1 MAICALPLI
10 VIATSRWFAKGWGMG
25 TAVEKP
31 SIKRGKLSTDERDQL
46 IIQYAPWVKFI
57 ALRMATKLPAH
68 VQAEDLISAGI
79 IGLID
84 ALDKFNPEREV
95 QFKTYAQIRIQGAM
109 KDELRALDWASRS
122 MRQKVKRLEQA
133 YATLEQEFGR
143 PASSEEVA
151 NSLGL
156 NRDEFEEMLD
166 EVKGTSLVS
175 LEELGQG
182 PASEDRSNLMEALLT
197 RQDQD
202 PLEVL
207 NLQDLKKALT
217 LAIAEL
223 PEKERL
229 VLSLYYFEELTMK
242 EVGRVLNLT
251 ESRISQLHTQTVL
264 RLRGKL
270 KAYLAG

>member
-1 MAICALPLI
+1 MET
-10 VIATSRWFAKGWGMG
+10 IAA
-25 TAVEKP
+25 KP
-31 SIKRGKLSTDERDQL
+31 SSEQGKISRSERDQL
-46 IIQYAPWVKFI
+46 IIRYAPWVKFI
-57 ALRMATKLPAH
+57 ALRMAAKLPSH
-68 VQAEDLISAGI
+68 IQAEDLISAGV

-84 ALDKFNPEREV
+84 ALDKFNPTREV

-122 MRQKVKRLEQA
+122 MRQKVKRLEHA

-143 PASSEEVA
+143 PPSSEEVA
-151 NSLGL
+151 SSLGVEM
-156 NRDEFEEMLD
+156 DAFEEMLD
-166 EVKGTSLVS
+166 DVKGTSLIS
-175 LEELGQG
+175 LEDLGQG
-182 PASEDRSNLMEALLT
+182 PPSEDKSDLLEALLT

-207 NLQDLKKALT
+207 NLHDLKKALT
-217 LAIAEL
+217 LTIAEL

-242 EVGRVLNLT
+242 EVGKVLSLT
-251 ESRISQLHTQTVL
+251 ESRISQLHTQAVL

>member
-1 MAICALPLI
+1 
-10 VIATSRWFAKGWGMG
+10 MG
-25 TAVEKP
+25 TTAEKP
-31 SIKRGKLSTDERDQL
+31 IVGREKLSGDERDQL
-46 IIQYAPWVKFI
+46 IIRYAPWVKFI
-57 ALRMATKLPAH
+57 ALRMAAKLPSH

-84 ALDKFNPEREV
+84 ALDKFNPDREV

-122 MRQKVKRLEQA
+122 MRQKVKRLEHT
-133 YATLEQEFGR
+133 YATLEQELGR
-143 PASSEEVA
+143 PPSSEEVA
-151 NSLGL
+151 NSLGIEM
-156 NRDEFEEMLD
+156 DEFEEILD
-166 EVKGTSLVS
+166 DVKGTSLVS

-182 PASEDRSNLMEALLT
+182 PASEDKTNLLEALLS
-197 RQDQD
+197 REDQD
-202 PLEVL
+202 PLEML

-217 LAIAEL
+217 QAIAEL

-242 EVGRVLNLT
+242 EVGKVLNLT
-251 ESRISQLHTQTVL
+251 ESRISQLHTQTVM

-270 KAYLAG
+270 KAYMVG

>member
-1 MAICALPLI
+1 MEMPT
-10 VIATSRWFAKGWGMG
+10 VKYSSGQ
-25 TAVEKP
+25 
-31 SIKRGKLSTDERDQL
+31 GKLSPAERDQL
-46 IIQYAPWVKFI
+46 IIRYAPWVKFI
-57 ALRMATKLPAH
+57 ALRMAAKLPSH
-68 VQAEDLISAGI
+68 IQAEDLISAGI

-84 ALDKFNPEREV
+84 ALDKFNPAREV

-133 YATLEQEFGR
+133 YATLEQELGR
-143 PASSEEVA
+143 PPSSEEVA
-151 NSLGL
+151 SSLGIQM
-156 NRDEFEEMLD
+156 DEFEEMLD
-166 EVKGTSLVS
+166 DVKGTSLVS

-182 PASEDRSNLMEALLT
+182 PPSEDKMSLLEALLT
-197 RQDQD
+197 REDQD

-207 NLQDLKKALT
+207 NLQDLKKALS

-242 EVGRVLNLT
+242 EVGKVLNLT

-264 RLRGKL
+264 RLHSKL
-270 KAYLAG
+270 KAYFAG

>member
-1 MAICALPLI
+1 MD
-10 VIATSRWFAKGWGMG
+10 T
-25 TAVEKP
+25 TVEN
-31 SIKRGKLSTDERDQL
+31 SGIGRGKLSVAERDQL
-46 IIQYAPWVKFI
+46 IIRYAPWVKFI
-57 ALRMATKLPAH
+57 ALRMAAKLPSH
-68 VQAEDLISAGI
+68 IQAEDLISAGI

-84 ALDKFNPEREV
+84 ALDKFNPAREV

-122 MRQKVKRLEQA
+122 MRQKVKQLENA
-133 YATLEQEFGR
+133 YATLEQKLGR
-143 PASSEEVA
+143 PPTSEEVA
-151 NSLGL
+151 NSLGIAI
-156 NRDEFEEMLD
+156 DEFEELLD
-166 EVKGTSLVS
+166 DVKGTSLVS

-182 PASEDRSNLMEALLT
+182 PASEDKSSLLEALLT

-242 EVGRVLNLT
+242 EVGKVLNLT
-251 ESRISQLHTQTVL
+251 ESRISQLHTQSVL
-264 RLRGKL
+264 RLRAKL

>member
-1 MAICALPLI
+1 
-10 VIATSRWFAKGWGMG
+10 MG
-25 TAVEKP
+25 TTVEKP
-31 SIKRGKLSTDERDQL
+31 SIGRSKLSVAERDQL
-46 IIQYAPWVKFI
+46 IIQYTPWVRFM
-57 ALRMATKLPAH
+57 ALRMAAKLPSH

-84 ALDKFNPEREV
+84 ALDKFNPAREV

-122 MRQKVKRLEQA
+122 MRQKVKRLEHA
-133 YATLEQEFGR
+133 YATLEQELGR
-143 PASSEEVA
+143 PPSSEEVA
-151 NSLGL
+151 NSLGIEM
-156 NRDEFEEMLD
+156 DEFEEMLD
-166 EVKGTSLVS
+166 DVKGTSLVS

-182 PASEDRSNLMEALLT
+182 PASEDKSSLLEALLT

-202 PLEVL
+202 PLEML

-217 LAIAEL
+217 VAIGEL

-242 EVGRVLNLT
+242 EVGKVLNLT

-270 KAYLAG
+270 KAYFAG

>member
-1 MAICALPLI
+1 MR
-10 VIATSRWFAKGWGMG
+10 AT
-25 TAVEKP
+25 VENPSIGRGKP
-31 SIKRGKLSTDERDQL
+31 SGAERDQL
-46 IIQYAPWVKFI
+46 IIQYLPWVKFI
-57 ALRMATKLPAH
+57 ALRMAAKLPSH
-68 VQAEDLISAGI
+68 IQAEDLISAGV

-84 ALDKFNPEREV
+84 ALDKFNPTREV

-122 MRQKVKRLEQA
+122 MRQKVKRLEHA

-143 PASSEEVA
+143 PPSSEEVA
-151 NSLGL
+151 SSLGVEM
-156 NRDEFEEMLD
+156 DAFEEMLD
-166 EVKGTSLVS
+166 DVKGTSLIS
-175 LEELGQG
+175 LEDLGQG
-182 PASEDRSNLMEALLT
+182 PPSEDKSDLLEALLT

-207 NLQDLKKALT
+207 NLHDLKKALT
-217 LAIAEL
+217 LTIAEL

-242 EVGRVLNLT
+242 EVGKVLSLT
-251 ESRISQLHTQTVL
+251 ESRISQLHTQAVL

>member
-1 MAICALPLI
+1 
-10 VIATSRWFAKGWGMG
+10 
-25 TAVEKP
+25 
-31 SIKRGKLSTDERDQL
+31 
-46 IIQYAPWVKFI
+46 VKFI
-57 ALRMATKLPAH
+57 ALRMAAKLPAH
-68 VQAEDLISAGI
+68 IQAEDLISAGI

-84 ALDKFNPEREV
+84 ALDKFNPAREV

-122 MRQKVKRLEQA
+122 MRQKVKRLEHA

-143 PASSEEVA
+143 PPSSEEVA
-151 NSLGL
+151 SSLGI
-156 NRDEFEEMLD
+156 RMDEFEEMLD
-166 EVKGTSLVS
+166 DVKGTSLVS

-182 PASEDRSNLMEALLT
+182 PASEDKTNLLEALLT
-197 RQDQD
+197 REDQD

-207 NLQDLKKALT
+207 NLQDLKKALS
-217 LAIAEL
+217 LAIADL

-242 EVGRVLNLT
+242 EVGKVLNLT

-264 RLRGKL
+264 RLRSKL

>member
-1 MAICALPLI
+1 
-10 VIATSRWFAKGWGMG
+10 MG
-25 TAVEKP
+25 ITAERP
-31 SIKRGKLSTDERDQL
+31 SIGRGKLSVTERDQL

-57 ALRMATKLPAH
+57 ALRMTAKLPVH
-68 VQAEDLISAGI
+68 IQAEDLISAGI

-84 ALDKFNPEREV
+84 ALDKFNPDREV

-122 MRQKVKRLEQA
+122 MRQKVKRLEQT

-143 PASSEEVA
+143 PPSSEEVA
-151 NSLGL
+151 HSLGIKM
-156 NRDEFEEMLD
+156 DEFEEMLD
-166 EVKGTSLVS
+166 DVKGTSLVS

-182 PASEDRSNLMEALLT
+182 PAAEDKSNLLEALLT

-242 EVGRVLNLT
+242 EVGKVLNLT

>member
-1 MAICALPLI
+1 
-10 VIATSRWFAKGWGMG
+10 MG
-25 TAVEKP
+25 TLGEKT
-31 SIKRGKLSTDERDQL
+31 IFGRGKLSAAERDQL

-57 ALRMATKLPAH
+57 ALRMAAKLPSH
-68 VQAEDLISAGI
+68 IQAEDLISAGI

-84 ALDKFNPEREV
+84 ALDKFNPAREV

-109 KDELRALDWASRS
+109 KDELRSLDWASRS
-122 MRQKVKRLEQA
+122 VRQKVKRLEQA

-143 PASSEEVA
+143 PPSSEEVA
-151 NSLGL
+151 SSMGIAI
-156 NRDEFEEMLD
+156 DDFEALLD
-166 EVKGTSLVS
+166 DVKGTSLVS

-182 PASEDRSNLMEALLT
+182 PASEDKPTLLDALLT

-202 PLEVL
+202 PLELL
-207 NLQDLKKALT
+207 NLHDLKKALT
-217 LAIAEL
+217 LAVAEL
-223 PEKERL
+223 PDKERL

-242 EVGRVLNLT
+242 EVGKVLNLT
-251 ESRISQLHTQTVL
+251 ESRISQLHTQAVL

>member
-1 MAICALPLI
+1 
-10 VIATSRWFAKGWGMG
+10 MG
-25 TAVEKP
+25 TTVEKP
-31 SIKRGKLSTDERDQL
+31 SIGRSKLSVAERDQL
-46 IIQYAPWVKFI
+46 IIQYTPWVRFM
-57 ALRMATKLPAH
+57 ALRMAAKLPSH

-84 ALDKFNPEREV
+84 ALDKFNPAREV

-122 MRQKVKRLEQA
+122 MRQKVKRLEHA
-133 YATLEQEFGR
+133 YATLEQELGR
-143 PASSEEVA
+143 PPSSEEVA
-151 NSLGL
+151 NSLGIEM
-156 NRDEFEEMLD
+156 DEFEEMLD
-166 EVKGTSLVS
+166 DVKGTSLVS

-182 PASEDRSNLMEALLT
+182 PASEDKSSLLEALLT

-202 PLEVL
+202 PLEML

-217 LAIAEL
+217 LAIGEL

-242 EVGRVLNLT
+242 EVGKVLNLT

>member
-1 MAICALPLI
+1 
-10 VIATSRWFAKGWGMG
+10 MG
-25 TAVEKP
+25 TTVETP
-31 SIKRGKLSTDERDQL
+31 VVGRGRLSVAERDQL
-46 IIQYAPWVKFI
+46 IIRYAPWVKYI
-57 ALRMATKLPAH
+57 ALRMAAKLPAH
-68 VQAEDLISAGI
+68 IQAEDLMSAGI

-84 ALDKFNPEREV
+84 ALDKFNPTREV

-133 YATLEQEFGR
+133 YATLERELGR
-143 PASSEEVA
+143 PPSSEEVA
-151 NSLGL
+151 SSLGIKMAA
-156 NRDEFEEMLD
+156 FEDMLD
-166 EVKGTSLVS
+166 DVKGTTLVS

-182 PASEDRSNLMEALLT
+182 PASEDKSALLEALLT

-202 PLEVL
+202 PLEML

-217 LAIAEL
+217 VAIAEL

-242 EVGRVLNLT
+242 EVGKVLNLT
-251 ESRISQLHTQTVL
+251 ESRISQLHTQAVL
-264 RLRGKL
+264 RLRAKL
-270 KAYLAG
+270 KGYLAG

>member
-1 MAICALPLI
+1 
-10 VIATSRWFAKGWGMG
+10 MG
-25 TAVEKP
+25 TIVDKP
-31 SIKRGKLSTDERDQL
+31 LVGPGKLSVGERDQL
-46 IIQYAPWVKFI
+46 IIRYAPWVKFI
-57 ALRMATKLPAH
+57 ALRMAAKLPSH
-68 VQAEDLISAGI
+68 IQAEDLISAGI

-84 ALDKFNPEREV
+84 ALDKFNPAREV

-133 YATLEQEFGR
+133 YATLEQELGR
-143 PASSEEVA
+143 PPSSEEVA
-151 NSLGL
+151 SSMGIAMG
-156 NRDEFEEMLD
+156 EFEELLD
-166 EVKGTSLVS
+166 DVKGTSLVS

-182 PASEDRSNLMEALLT
+182 PASEDKSALLEALLT

-202 PLEVL
+202 PLEML

-242 EVGRVLNLT
+242 EVGKVLNLT
-251 ESRISQLHTQTVL
+251 ESRISQLHTQAVL

-270 KAYLAG
+270 KAYLGG

>member
-1 MAICALPLI
+1 MR
-10 VIATSRWFAKGWGMG
+10 T
-25 TAVEKP
+25 TVETP
-31 SIKRGKLSTDERDQL
+31 STGRGRLSGAERDQL
-46 IIQYAPWVKFI
+46 IIQYLPWVKFI
-57 ALRMATKLPAH
+57 ALRLAAKLPSH
-68 VQAEDLISAGI
+68 VQAEDLISAGV

-84 ALDKFNPEREV
+84 ALDKFNPAREV

-122 MRQKVKRLEQA
+122 MRQKVKRLEHA

-143 PASSEEVA
+143 PPSSEEVA
-151 NSLGL
+151 SSLGVEM
-156 NRDEFEEMLD
+156 DEFEEMLD
-166 EVKGTSLVS
+166 DVKGTSLVS
-175 LEELGQG
+175 LEDLGQG
-182 PASEDRSNLMEALLT
+182 PASEDKSGLLEALLT

-202 PLEVL
+202 PLEML

-217 LAIAEL
+217 LTIAEL

-242 EVGRVLNLT
+242 EVGKVLSLT
-251 ESRISQLHTQTVL
+251 ESRISQLHTQAVL

>member
-1 MAICALPLI
+1 
-10 VIATSRWFAKGWGMG
+10 MG
-25 TAVEKP
+25 TTVEAP
-31 SIKRGKLSTDERDQL
+31 VVGRGRLSVAERDQL
-46 IIQYAPWVKFI
+46 IIRYAPWVKYI
-57 ALRMATKLPAH
+57 ALRMAAKLPAH
-68 VQAEDLISAGI
+68 IQAEDLISAGI

-84 ALDKFNPEREV
+84 ALDKFNPAREV

-133 YATLEQEFGR
+133 YATLERELGR
-143 PASSEEVA
+143 PPASEEVA
-151 NSLGL
+151 SSLGIKMAA
-156 NRDEFEEMLD
+156 FEDMLD
-166 EVKGTSLVS
+166 DVKGTTLVS

-182 PASEDRSNLMEALLT
+182 PASEDKSALLEAVLT

-202 PLEVL
+202 PLEML

-217 LAIAEL
+217 VAIAEL

-242 EVGRVLNLT
+242 EVGKVLNLT
-251 ESRISQLHTQTVL
+251 ESRISQLHTQAVL
-264 RLRGKL
+264 RLRAKL
-270 KAYLAG
+270 KGYLPA

>member
-1 MAICALPLI
+1 METT
-10 VIATSRWFAKGWGMG
+10 ATKQSSRQ
-25 TAVEKP
+25 
-31 SIKRGKLSTDERDQL
+31 GKLSSTERDQL

-57 ALRMATKLPAH
+57 ALRMAAKLPSH
-68 VQAEDLISAGI
+68 IQADDLISAGI

-84 ALDKFNPEREV
+84 ALDKFNPAREV

-109 KDELRALDWASRS
+109 KDELRSLDWASRS
-122 MRQKVKRLEQA
+122 MRQKVKRLEHA
-133 YATLEQEFGR
+133 YASLEQELGR
-143 PASSEEVA
+143 PPSSEEVA
-151 NSLGL
+151 NSLGIKM
-156 NRDEFEEMLD
+156 DEFEEMLD
-166 EVKGTSLVS
+166 DVKGTSLIS

-182 PASEDRSNLMEALLT
+182 PASEDKTNLLEALLT
-197 RQDQD
+197 REDQD

-207 NLQDLKKALT
+207 NLQDLKKALS

-242 EVGRVLNLT
+242 EVGKVLNLT

-264 RLRGKL
+264 RLRSKL

>member
-1 MAICALPLI
+1 
-10 VIATSRWFAKGWGMG
+10 MG
-25 TAVEKP
+25 ITVEKP
-31 SIKRGKLSTDERDQL
+31 SMGRGKLSEVERDQL
-46 IIQYAPWVKFI
+46 IIQYLPWVKFI
-57 ALRMATKLPAH
+57 ALRMAAKLPAH

-84 ALDKFNPEREV
+84 ALDKFNPAREV

-133 YATLEQEFGR
+133 YAILEQKLGR
-143 PASSEEVA
+143 PPSSEEVA
-151 NSLGL
+151 SSLGIEM
-156 NRDEFEEMLD
+156 DTFEEMLD
-166 EVKGTSLVS
+166 DVKGTSLVS

-182 PASEDRSNLMEALLT
+182 PASEDKSNLLEALLT

-217 LAIAEL
+217 LTIAEL

-242 EVGRVLNLT
+242 EVGKVLNLT
-251 ESRISQLHTQTVL
+251 ESRISQLHTQAVL

-270 KAYLAG
+270 RAYLAS

>member
-1 MAICALPLI
+1 MAA
-10 VIATSRWFAKGWGMG
+10 
-25 TAVEKP
+25 
-31 SIKRGKLSTDERDQL
+31 
-46 IIQYAPWVKFI
+46 
-57 ALRMATKLPAH
+57 KLPAH
-68 VQAEDLISAGI
+68 IQAEDLISAGI

-84 ALDKFNPEREV
+84 ALDKFNPAREV

-133 YATLEQEFGR
+133 YATLERELGR
-143 PASSEEVA
+143 PPASEEVA
-151 NSLGL
+151 SSLGIKMAA
-156 NRDEFEEMLD
+156 FEDMLD
-166 EVKGTSLVS
+166 DVKGTTLVS

-182 PASEDRSNLMEALLT
+182 PASEDKSALLEAVLT

-202 PLEVL
+202 PLEML

-217 LAIAEL
+217 VAIAEL

-242 EVGRVLNLT
+242 EVGKVLNLT
-251 ESRISQLHTQTVL
+251 ESRISQLHTQAVL
-264 RLRGKL
+264 RLRAKL
-270 KAYLAG
+270 KGYLAA

>member
-1 MAICALPLI
+1 
-10 VIATSRWFAKGWGMG
+10 MG
-25 TAVEKP
+25 TLGEK
-31 SIKRGKLSTDERDQL
+31 IVFERGKLSAAERDQL

-57 ALRMATKLPAH
+57 ALRMVAKLPSH
-68 VQAEDLISAGI
+68 IQAEDLISAGI

-84 ALDKFNPEREV
+84 ALDKFNPAREV

-109 KDELRALDWASRS
+109 KDELRSLDWASRS

-133 YATLEQEFGR
+133 YATLEQQLGR
-143 PASSEEVA
+143 PPSSEEVA
-151 NSLGL
+151 SSMGIEI
-156 NRDEFEEMLD
+156 DDFEALLD
-166 EVKGTSLVS
+166 DVKGTSLVS

-182 PASEDRSNLMEALLT
+182 PASEDKSALLEALLS
-197 RQDQD
+197 REDQD
-202 PLEVL
+202 PIELL
-207 NLQDLKKALT
+207 NLHDLKKALT
-217 LAIAEL
+217 EAIAKL

-242 EVGRVLNLT
+242 EVGKVLNLT
-251 ESRISQLHTQTVL
+251 ESRISQLHTQAVL

>member
-1 MAICALPLI
+1 METTAAKQS
-10 VIATSRWFAKGWGMG
+10 SRQD
-25 TAVEKP
+25 
-31 SIKRGKLSTDERDQL
+31 KLSTAERDQL

-57 ALRMATKLPAH
+57 ALRMAAKLPSH
-68 VQAEDLISAGI
+68 IQAEDLISAGI

-84 ALDKFNPEREV
+84 ALDKFNPAREV

-122 MRQKVKRLEQA
+122 MRQKVKRLEHA
-133 YATLEQEFGR
+133 YALLEQQLGQ
-143 PASSEEVA
+143 PPSSEEVA
-151 NSLGL
+151 NSLGIEM
-156 NRDEFEEMLD
+156 DEFEEMLD
-166 EVKGTSLVS
+166 DVKGTSLVS
-175 LEELGQG
+175 LEDLGQG
-182 PASEDRSNLMEALLT
+182 PASEDKTNLLEALLT
-197 RQDQD
+197 REDQD

-207 NLQDLKKALT
+207 NLQDLKKALS

-242 EVGRVLNLT
+242 EVGKVLNLT

-264 RLRGKL
+264 RLRSKL
-270 KAYLAG
+270 KPYLAG